1 MRIAQ
6 KLNETYETFDDSFKY
21 AALSLPFIQ
30 QKLDMEY
37 YIPEEIEDFWK
48 VLYEKTRFDREQEYR
63 QFTIMKAVNELLKDE
78 PDYGWLDMMSNSDL
92 VSVIVLVLT
101 LTELEKGID
110 LENIDVFSLL
120 DISEIED
127 YAVFK
132 TMDFIRSDLE
142 ERSKDEEKSKKE
154 LEIEGKLNKAIPYK
168 TLSEE

>member
-1 MRIAQ
+1 
-6 KLNETYETFDDSFKY
+6 
-21 AALSLPFIQ
+21 
-30 QKLDMEY
+30 MEY
-37 YIPEEIEDFWK
+37 YISEEIGDFWK

-78 PDYGWLDMMSNSDL
+78 PDYGWLDMLSSSDL

-110 LENIDVFSLL
+110 LENLDVFSLL

-132 TMDFIRSDLE
+132 TMNFIRSDLE

-154 LEIEGKLNKAIPYK
+154 LEIEAKFKKVIPYK
-168 TLSEE
+168 TLTEE